1 MNNKEVTL
9 IIPAKQESI
18 SLPIVLRKLEI
29 YNFEILVVL
38 DRNDIET
45 IESIKYLKH
54 IEGTKGLYEIRI
66 EVNSNIYRIFCFF
79 YEGNIIVLGNA
90 FQKKT
95 DKTPKSEITKAL
107 KIMEE
112 YKNENDKK

>member
-18 SLPIVLRKLEI
+18 SLPIVLRKLEK

-54 IEGTKGLYEIRI
+54 KLI
-66 EVNSNIYRIFCFF
+66 
-79 YEGNIIVLGNA
+79 
-90 FQKKT
+90 
-95 DKTPKSEITKAL
+95 
-107 KIMEE
+107 
-112 YKNENDKK
+112 